1 MEQLIKLETSKK
13 YFYKK
18 VIRIGLPITLSQLLM
33 SLLSFV
39 DTLMV
44 SVLGDN
50 AISAVAIGANFYFL
64 TFMINFGLIS
74 GLSIFFAQF
83 WGNKEI
89 ENIQKTFLITLIS
102 SFMLTSV
109 FVILGVFFSDFV
121 VGIYNNTPNLADRAI
136 IQDLGVSYIKI
147 AAPGYFFTAFAF
159 IIIMMMRSME
169 RVIFPQ
175 IVTIITVL
183 LNTLFNYTLITGKFG
198 FPAMGVEGAALAT
211 LISSFIGASILLVY
225 FLQSKEAVFT
235 FKFSLVKKIDKSF
248 LKKTLF
254 KAFPVMANEAFWG
267 FGMSMYIIAFSAISD
282 TSLAS
287 YHVANLIMGVFW
299 VFNAGISSACAIML
313 GNKLGENNHQ
323 VAKNWGN
330 RFLKLSFVFGIVMG
344 LLLFF
349 TSPYIPMLFSEASP
363 TSKENA
369 TLILRVFSFF
379 VPIKFVNAM
388 HIIGTLRSGGDTVF
402 TFFAE
407 VGVLWLIGVPL
418 AFILSYYTSLPIY
431 IIVLLVNLEEV
442 IKFII
447 VNMRFFTY
455 KWVKTLSNKEK
466 STLA

>member
-1 MEQLIKLETSKK
+1 MEQVIELETSKQF
-13 YFYKK
+13 FYKK

-89 ENIQKTFLITLIS
+89 ENIQKTFLVTLFS
-102 SFMLTSV
+102 SLMLTSV

-121 VGIYNNTPNLADRAI
+121 VGLYNNTPNLADRAI
-136 IQDLGVSYIKI
+136 IQDLGISYIRV
-147 AAPGYFFTAFAF
+147 AAPGYFFTAFSF

-183 LNTLFNYTLITGKFG
+183 LNTLFNFTLISGNFG
-198 FPAMGVEGAALAT
+198 FPALGVTGAAVAT
-211 LISSFIGASILLVY
+211 LVSSFIGAMILLIY
-225 FLQSKEAVFT
+225 FLRSKEEVFT
-235 FKFSLVKKIDKSF
+235 FKFSLIKQIDKLF
-248 LKKTLF
+248 LRKTLF

-267 FGMSMYIIAFSAISD
+267 LGMSMYLIAFSAISD

-313 GNKLGENNHQ
+313 GNKLGESNHE
-323 VAKNWGN
+323 VAKSWGN
-330 RFLKLSFVFGIVMG
+330 RFVRLSFVFGVIMG
-344 LLLFF
+344 VLLFIS
-349 TSPYIPMLFSEASP
+349 SPYIPQSFSDASP
-363 TSKENA
+363 LAKENA

-379 VPIKFVNAM
+379 VPIKFVNAI
-388 HIIGTLRSGGDTVF
+388 HIIGTLRSGGDTTF

-407 VGVLWLIGVPL
+407 VGVLWIIGVPL
-418 AFILSYYTSLPIY
+418 AFILSYYTTLPIY
-431 IIVLLVNLEEV
+431 IIVLIVNLEEV
-442 IKFII
+442 IKFVI
-447 VNMRFFTY
+447 VNIRFFTY
-455 KWVKTLSNKEK
+455 KWVNTLSDKKNNIQ
-466 STLA
+466 